1 MIANTKGTCLMC
13 CANFTKPWMENICFQ
28 GWFTRQNVPSIYQL
42 QVFAYPKLCNN
53 FKFNFW
59 WKTIMEDTARLTL
72 FESLGISYAFLTV
85 THFVMQ
91 VRWVFG
97 SVICWTL
104 LAVHTRYPGFSLLP
118 AGAETSPWVL
128 MAFSKRNELL
138 SSNLAYLAC
147 YLTCNNITCCFIICK
162 DVKEIKV
169 LAFSPTNMLNTFL
182 RK

>member
-1 MIANTKGTCLMC
+1 
-13 CANFTKPWMENICFQ
+13 
-28 GWFTRQNVPSIYQL
+28 
-42 QVFAYPKLCNN
+42 
-53 FKFNFW
+53 
-59 WKTIMEDTARLTL
+59 MEDTARLTL
-72 FESLGISYAFLTV
+72 FESLVKSYAFLTV

-169 LAFSPTNMLNTFL
+169 LAFSPTNMLNTFFTKVKFCFVCNL
-182 RK
+182 SHSDEIYSIMICVKWWNSFHHDLCMLN